1 MEFKERM
8 KKACR
13 VKNVILFC
21 LVLLFLW
28 WGSSAVV
35 RYWSQHLTTDIS
47 YRSIHS
53 LHNGDTNP
61 GVQLPLITICNSLGF
76 YKDPIIKD
84 CDDGSWDF
92 VNIVTFCMKTN
103 TTAKEANLMQN
114 LHSEIGNIVE
124 MVRFWTGSM
133 YINLQHFDKKI
144 WTRVFLPAFGPCYT
158 FDLSKDEAL
167 KNISFETG
175 KRFGIEFAMAENHLW
190 QKTELIL
197 HTKFDLP
204 DASQFNGFLTLS
216 FSDQIKQAHRI
227 DIRKKIN
234 KRESTRQV
242 PCVKYEYLTCK
253 SIEDNTLL
261 LERFHCIIPILY
273 NGQHL
278 DDFIPKD
285 ASNCSYEIMMEA
297 FDFISEKESNCSL
310 SQTCENVRFTS
321 NHKVEDTWLANKT
334 VVYVTFENPEVEYQH
349 SYISYDLISLIG
361 EVGGILGLTLGAS
374 VLTLFESLFKRI
386 PYY

>member
-1 MEFKERM
+1 ME
-8 KKACR
+8 
-13 VKNVILFC
+13 
-21 LVLLFLW
+21 
-28 WGSSAVV
+28 
-35 RYWSQHLTTDIS
+35 
-47 YRSIHS
+47 
-53 LHNGDTNP
+53 
-61 GVQLPLITICNSLGF
+61 
-76 YKDPIIKD
+76 
-84 CDDGSWDF
+84 
-92 VNIVTFCMKTN
+92 
-103 TTAKEANLMQN
+103 N

-133 YINLQHFDKKI
+133 YVNLQHFDKKV

-158 FDLSKDEAL
+158 FDLSKVGTL
-167 KNISFETG
+167 KHISFETG

-234 KRESTRQV
+234 KRESTRLV

-261 LERFHCIIPILY
+261 FERFHCIIPILY

-285 ASNCSYEIMMEA
+285 ASNCSYEFMMEA

-361 EVGGILGLTLGAS
+361 EIGGVKIIADFKTSNGPYSS
-374 VLTLFESLFKRI
+374 VFPDKGDRMGFGGWRKFNKCAQQMAAYRLALEERTGYHCDVALIIVSTPETSQAIFIDSDQLDLQEARFLKRCKQFHDLDNEAEDSSKQELLEQTE
-386 PYY
+386 PACA